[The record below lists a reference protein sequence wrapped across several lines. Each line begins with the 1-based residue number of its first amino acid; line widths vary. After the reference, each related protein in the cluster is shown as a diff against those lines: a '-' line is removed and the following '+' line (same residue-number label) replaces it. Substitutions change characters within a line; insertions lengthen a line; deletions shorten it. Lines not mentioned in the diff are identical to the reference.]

1 MAKAGFWLRG
11 AKGKLA
17 GTVLQKGENG
27 TIQRENVK
35 PKNPQSNSQMAHR
48 IIFAT
53 VTQAAKFMFPLIK
66 QSFEGFP
73 EGQLSRREF
82 VRINTKHLR
91 ALAAEDYENQT
102 AGAESNT
109 FVTTKGVSALI
120 PNRYIISNGSIEYTG
135 NAKAFINEDNQVA
148 FGITDELPLPC
159 TVIDTQVKIN
169 AGALIK
175 TLLGIESVNDQITI
189 VNIVKANNNVIFDY
203 DNGAVG
209 AIIGENKFIADRL
222 VLATSNFQDIV
233 LGTYDSESGQ
243 VDLDSNFRSTMGAY
257 FNTEKSSSKAI
268 DWFLAIADNIKYIV
282 EDEENL
288 RLEID
293 SPQGI
298 YMYEDK
304 LSSAI
309 IKSSLVNGEWKRSK
323 AVMLSA
329 PPTESVNYGLYY
341 NAGIAAWFTGGSEI
355 TDNGKFLN
363 EGGQANS
370 I

>member
-109 FVTTKGVSALI
+109 FVTTKGISALI
-120 PNRYIISNGSIEYTG
+120 PNRYVVANGTLNYGGALKAVYDEDIATFGFEANVSGLSIEM
-135 NAKAFINEDNQVA
+135 
-148 FGITDELPLPC
+148 DENS
-159 TVIDTQVKIN
+159 VMVKIDTLVN
-169 AGALIK
+169 AVFGLYSANEQLSIARIK
-175 TLLGIESVNDQITI
+175 SSSS
-189 VNIVKANNNVIFDY
+189 NVIFE
-203 DNGAVG
+203 
-209 AIIGENKFIADRL
+209 IGTEAGEQIVDSEFCCDRL
-222 VLATSNFQDIV
+222 VFKTIDNSQLTMGTWSN
-233 LGTYDSESGQ
+233 GTFTKNPYLVEEFSEVIDKTKTSESMLKFMQ
-243 VDLDSNFRSTMGAY
+243 RLFNAFVVTVDTENNTLSADMSPIPFEVGA
-257 FNTEKSSSKAI
+257 NE
-268 DWFLAIADNIKYIV
+268 LAAGV
-282 EDEENL
+282 
-288 RLEID
+288 
-293 SPQGI
+293 
-298 YMYEDK
+298 
-304 LSSAI
+304 
-309 IKSSLVNGEWKRSK
+309 IKSAFVEGAWKRSK
-323 AVMLSA
+323 AIMA
-329 PPTESVNYGLYY
+329 INPPVEYNYGLYY
-341 NAGIAAWFTGGSEI
+341 NAGIAAWFTGGAEI